1 MNRHLLFWYNLFFL
15 SCTSALVL
23 YDVMI
28 YHDLKYFGYS
38 YYNHKLNLSPDNEL
52 SITINIDLK
61 LFLYAIILFT
71 SSLGSHIIGFIS
83 NKEIFS

>member
-38 YYNHKLNLSPDNEL
+38 YCNRKLNLSPDNEL

-61 LFLYAIILFT
+61 LFLYMIILFA
-71 SSLGSHIIGFIS
+71 SYLGVRIIGFI
-83 NKEIFS
+83 